1 MVSVN
6 QIEQGIASFLDTEFM
21 PNLPQNGI
29 QKVMAGTAI
38 SLIIKRSGNIVREFT
53 NNSFVKMLGIMDE
66 EGNMDIDILR
76 SELKANMPETGV
88 VMDLPM
94 IGTLTFHKGD
104 VDTLYNHIIRGG
116 NSL

>member
-6 QIEQGIASFLDTEFM
+6 QMEQGIASFLDTEFM

-38 SLIIKRSGNIVREFT
+38 SLIIKRSGNIVKEFV
-53 NNSFVKMLGIMDE
+53 NNPFVKMLGIMDD

-76 SELKANMPETGV
+76 TELKANMPESGV
-88 VMDLPM
+88 VMDIPM
-94 IGTLTFHKGD
+94 IGTLTVHAQD
-104 VDTLYNHIIRGG
+104 VDTLYNHIVRGG
-116 NSL
+116 SGL